1 MHSLHSPTRS
11 GGIGAGTATAGAG
24 DGTTDG
30 PLTDLDGVATDGT
43 SVLVGVA
50 SASAGADLAGT
61 SLGITTDGTAQA
73 GALPASQA
81 VASVDGE
88 A

>member
-1 MHSLHSPTRS
+1 MHSRHSPTRS
-11 GGIGAGTATAGAG
+11 GGIGVGTATHGAG

-30 PLTDLDGVATDGT
+30 PLTDSDGVATDGT

-50 SASAGADLAGT
+50 SASAGT

-73 GALPASQA
+73 GVLQVSRA
-81 VASVDGE
+81 VASADGE